1 MHGDVVCTLPGDP
14 AANRSAVLPL
24 LALSANRRPVG
35 EKLKMHSAGC
45 AGSRSPSPL
54 EQPRED
60 RWGQGE
66 PRGQETGGAGAG
78 GRAPH
83 LDLLLPPWG
92 WGDLGL
98 QNSGVWGCV
107 TSGVL
112 HHYHC
117 VGCTVQ
123 CSTATPL
130 LPSPLR
136 LPSPAALHCTLH
148 CTILHCTLNC
158 TAHCSAPV
166 HCTLN
171 CTAHSTALL
180 RGPPPELPP
189 SLALP
194 GALSSPAPC

>member
-60 RWGQGE
+60 RWGQRGSRADRRQGE
-66 PRGQETGGAGAG
+66 LGLVVR
-78 GRAPH
+78 
-83 LDLLLPPWG
+83 LLTWSSCCPPWG

-98 QNSGVWGCV
+98 ENSGVWGCV

-112 HHYHC
+112 QH
-117 VGCTVQ
+117 
-123 CSTATPL
+123 
-130 LPSPLR
+130 
-136 LPSPAALHCTLH
+136 
-148 CTILHCTLNC
+148 
-158 TAHCSAPV
+158 
-166 HCTLN
+166 
-171 CTAHSTALL
+171 
-180 RGPPPELPP
+180 
-189 SLALP
+189 
-194 GALSSPAPC
+194 